1 MLNKVQL
8 IGRLGADPELK
19 YSPTGDAIVNFSLA
33 TTEKW
38 KDKNSGQNQ
47 EKTEW
52 HRCVS
57 FGKGAEILNQY
68 LKKGSIVYVEGKIT
82 TNVVEK
88 DGDKRY
94 FTNIVVKEFKFLPS
108 GQASGQSGAQG
119 AAQGDDYS
127 PQSQPDYAAD
137 DIPF

>member
-8 IGRLGADPELK
+8 MGRLGNDPELK
-19 YSPTGDAIVNFSLA
+19 YSPTGDPIANFSLC

-38 KDKNSGQNQ
+38 KDKSGQQQ

-52 HRCVS
+52 HRLVA
-57 FGKGAEILNQY
+57 FGKAAEVLNQY
-68 LKKGSIVYVEGKIT
+68 LKKGHLIWIEGKIT

-88 DGDKRY
+88 DNDKRY
-94 FTNIVVKEFKFLPS
+94 FTNIIVKEFKFLPN
-108 GQASGQSGAQG
+108 AQSAQG
-119 AAQGDDYS
+119 SDTHTQE
-127 PQSQPDYAAD
+127 PQYNQDFASD

>member
-19 YSPTGDAIVNFSLA
+19 YSPTGDAIASFSLA

-38 KDKNSGQNQ
+38 KDKNGESQ

-52 HRCVS
+52 HRCS
-57 FGKGAEILNQY
+57 AFAKPAEILCQY
-68 LKKGSIVYVEGKIT
+68 LKKGSIVYIEGKLT
-82 TNVVEK
+82 TKMVEK

-94 FTNIVVKEFKFLPS
+94 FTNVIVKEFKFLPN
-108 GQASGQSGAQG
+108 GQGGQGNNSS
-119 AAQGDDYS
+119 QGDDYS
-127 PQSQPDYAAD
+127 PQSNPDFAAD